1 MLYSFLK
8 FWIGLALKIFCP
20 HIVINKPEVLKMEG
34 PLLIASNHPNSFLD
48 AIILDILFQKPI
60 WSLAR
65 GDAFKKK
72 AFARILHRL
81 KMLPVYRTREGVENL
96 EHNYTTFAACKEL
109 FHRRGLVL
117 IFSEG
122 LCENEWHLRP
132 LKKGTARLAISAWQ
146 DGMPLKVLP
155 VGINYSSFKKFGK
168 NVFINFGT
176 IITSQ
181 SINREDSDGRMHLAF
196 NQQLQNELQN
206 LVFEIAATDK
216 AEQKR
221 KLSVS
226 VPFYLQILLWLPA
239 AIGLIIN
246 APFYLLVRAFV
257 KNRVKET
264 GHFDSVMLGVL
275 MLSYPIFV
283 LLIGLILYLMT
294 GYVYSVFSI
303 LIFPISAWAFAFLK
317 KKTE

>member
-1 MLYSFLK
+1 LLYSFLK
-8 FWIGLALKIFCP
+8 FWIGLSLKIFCP
-20 HIVINKPEVLKMEG
+20 HIFINKPDVLKTEG

-48 AIILDILFQKPI
+48 AIILDVLFQKPI

-72 AFARILHRL
+72 AFAKILQRL
-81 KMLPVYRTREGVENL
+81 NMLPVFRTREGVENL

-109 FHRRGLVL
+109 FQRKGLVL

-132 LKKGTARLAISAWQ
+132 LKKGTARLAISTWQ
-146 DGMPLKVLP
+146 DGIPLKVLP
-155 VGINYSSFKKFGK
+155 VGINYSSFEKFGK

-176 IITSQ
+176 MITMQ
-181 SINREDSDGRMHLAF
+181 HINLRDSDGRMHLAF

-206 LVFEIAATDK
+206 LVFEISAKDK

-221 KLSVS
+221 KLSFS
-226 VPFYLQILLWLPA
+226 VPLYLQILLILPA

-246 APFYLLVRAFV
+246 APFYLLVKTFV
-257 KNRVKET
+257 KKRVKET

-275 MLSYPIFV
+275 ALVYPIFV
-283 LLIGLILYLMT
+283 LLISFILFAIT
-294 GYVYSVFSI
+294 SNGYSFFAI
-303 LIFPISAWAFAFLK
+303 LIFPVTAWAYSCLK
-317 KKTE
+317 KKTL